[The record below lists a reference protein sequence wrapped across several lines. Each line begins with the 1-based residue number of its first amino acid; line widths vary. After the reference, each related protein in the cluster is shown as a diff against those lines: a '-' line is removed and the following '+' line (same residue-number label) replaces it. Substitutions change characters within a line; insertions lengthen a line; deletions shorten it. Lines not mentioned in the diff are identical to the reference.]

1 MIIKIFVGGK
11 GMICPDCGTNN
22 STNEAVCTGCGRV
35 LLEAAKGY
43 GKDFA
48 LASLVLGLL
57 ALVIFPYLYAP
68 LSVLAGLMARKY
80 AYRGKMVLVGIVCS
94 IIGVIGWIVTQ
105 FIL

>member
-1 MIIKIFVGGK
+1 MLMKTFERGK
-11 GMICPDCGTNN
+11 GMICPDCGTEN
-22 STNEAVCTGCGRV
+22 SANEAVCTGCGRV

-48 LASLVLGLL
+48 LASLVLGIL

-68 LSVLAGLMARKY
+68 LSVLAGLVARKY
-80 AYRGKMVLVGIVCS
+80 AYRGKMVPIGIVCS
-94 IIGVIGWIVTQ
+94 VIGVIGWIVTQ